1 MQQRFSTCS
10 DLLIV
15 DCSLRQAL
23 VGPYISKLHIN
34 KLHIACTV
42 ICMCRLMHVQTYVCG
57 ILHTGLAV
65 GRIGLDT
72 DFLEVNTS

>member
-57 ILHTGLAV
+57 ILHTGLIYV
-65 GRIGLDT
+65 VYYIPDSRLDE
-72 DFLEVNTS
+72 LV